1 MLLKVTRIKNK
12 SIMLTVYFLAHM
24 LVYNFT
30 LPDVTD
36 GDAFHDLMASVM
48 KLMAKSKNTIEMP
61 VRTTGMTLIILNIL
75 RLGLTY
81 SFRWSLRQ

>member
-12 SIMLTVYFLAHM
+12 SNILAVYYLAHM

-30 LPDVTD
+30 IPDVTE

-48 KLMAKSKNTIEMP
+48 KLMAKNKKTIEMP
-61 VRTTGMTLIILNIL
+61 VRTTGMTLIILNI
-75 RLGLTY
+75 GK
-81 SFRWSLRQ
+81 SG